1 MSSELI
7 KFAMQTLS
15 CSQKELAS
23 KLSVS
28 PTQITKWK
36 KGEYMSFE
44 MQEKIRSLLEIGE
57 LEPQVIWAFGSIE
70 NAQKWT
76 NLITYLAQFAYDEAE
91 SGFEITP
98 LIDEIEWLIPV
109 LIQNLSELNYTMPS
123 EYPTLFDSL
132 YDDEME
138 NEKIYEEIL
147 NHPFCSMIYE
157 ILRAYTDIYGF
168 YQAYIA
174 DLDNEISLD
183 SSHEWCDTIENIE
196 GELIS
201 LAMIKA
207 DTELKSLET
216 FHLFRL
222 QVEQDYQTWI
232 NTIKLIAFKA
242 NIPLKAELIH
252 LIQRS
257 HDELGFEAEAESLG
271 FNEQRLHP
279 DIYMNEL
286 LTGMRLIHQ
295 VLPVI
300 LEKLGID
307 DFKIDEQNLSKF

>member
-15 CSQKELAS
+15 CSQKELAN

-36 KGEYMSFE
+36 KGEYMSFD

-70 NAQKWT
+70 NAQKLT
-76 NLITYLAQFAYDEAE
+76 NLIIYLAQFAHDEAE
-91 SGFEITP
+91 SGFKIAP

-123 EYPTLFDSL
+123 EYPTLFEL
-132 YDDEME
+132 E
-138 NEKIYEEIL
+138 NEEIL

-183 SSHEWCDTIENIE
+183 NSDEWCDTIENIE
-196 GELIS
+196 GGLLS

-207 DTELKSLET
+207 DTELKSLEK

-242 NIPLKAELIH
+242 NIPLKAELMH

-307 DFKIDEQNLSKF
+307 DFKIYE